1 VKTFRDAGPARRIA
15 VADAWRRLTPVAALP
30 AVLATGVCIPVHAQQ
45 ADPPT
50 ASEQV
55 VITGTRAHDRTELNS
70 AVPIDVL
77 TTEDLKAAAG
87 PEANLGQALQS
98 LLPSFN
104 YLDQSNSGSA
114 DHVRAAQ
121 LRGLNPDQVLVLI
134 NGKRVHPTSIV
145 NVESAIGVGSVA
157 VDFASIP
164 VNAVKRIEVLRDGAG
179 AQYGSDAVAGVV
191 NVILDDARSRGALE
205 LNAGEFNTRFKP
217 TGRTINDGRTIDL
230 QGKYGFALGDTG
242 YADVGAEYSHHNP
255 TNRAGFDQLYPNG
268 DFNNPDPNSITQTF
282 HVGDAKIE
290 NYNLWVNGG
299 LGLSGGATLY
309 AVALANH
316 RVSVGDAYFREPND
330 TYDNGV
336 YPNGFLP
343 VSTGSN
349 DDLHL
354 SGGLKGRLAGPW
366 DYDASLTHGQNDF
379 RYGLSNSLNASYGTA
394 SPTEF
399 NLGSFHFAQDTLNA
413 DLSGDVN
420 WLGLARPQTAAFG
433 AELRRE
439 TYKTEP
445 GDPLSLV
452 TAQGPLP
459 AAPGAQGDYGL
470 APSHT
475 SNSSRTV
482 AGIYADLSGSV
493 TQDVFADAS
502 ARYDHYNDAGSAA
515 TGKLS
520 ARWEFVPRY
529 ALRGAVSNNFRAPAL
544 AQIWSA
550 YTPSNYVQ
558 GQGLGPVQIVPV
570 SDPNAIALG
579 AKALKPERSNN
590 YSVGLTAQPVA
601 PLRLSLDFFQ
611 IDIRDRI
618 ALSGQIPDAF
628 GNFFQFFTN
637 AVDTRTRGAELVA
650 SWTTKLAG
658 GDLRLSDASMRA
670 YNSIRNI
677 HPGAADPTGQLL
689 FGLQAQNAI
698 TTAVPN
704 QRDVV
709 TASWAGGDWNLLL
722 RTTRSGRVTRVF
734 DFGGGFTP
742 TQTYGSTLQFDLEAE
757 VHITKDLALALG
769 SQNIADR
776 YPTLSSPD
784 IGYFGNLPYDYL
796 SPIGFNGR
804 YVYAR
809 LHYDIR

>member
-1 VKTFRDAGPARRIA
+1 MKSHRGAGAARRLQGI
-15 VADAWRRLTPVAALP
+15 AALP
-30 AVLATGVCIPVHAQQ
+30 AILAAAGAPAAAQQ
-45 ADPPT
+45 AEPVA
-50 ASEQV
+50 ASEQIV
-55 VITGTRAHDRTELNS
+55 VTGTRAHDRTELNS
-70 AVPIDVL
+70 TVPVDVL
-77 TTEDLKAAAG
+77 STEDLKSAAG

-121 LRGLNPDQVLVLI
+121 LRGLNPDQVLVLV

-164 VNAVKRIEVLRDGAG
+164 VNAVKRVEVLRDGAG

-191 NVILDDARSRGALE
+191 NVILDDSRSGGALE

-217 TGRTINDGRTIDL
+217 TGKTINDGRTIEL
-230 QGKYGFALGDTG
+230 QGKYGFALGDRG
-242 YADVGAEYSHHNP
+242 YADIGAEYSHHNP

-290 NYNLWVNGG
+290 NYNLWVNTG
-299 LGLSGGATLY
+299 LGLAGGATLY
-309 AVALANH
+309 AVALVNH
-316 RVSVGDAYFREPND
+316 RISVGDAYFREPND
-330 TYDNGV
+330 SYNNGV

-343 VSTGSN
+343 VSTGTN

-354 SGGLKGRLAGPW
+354 GGGIKGAVAGW

-379 RYGLSNSLNASYGTA
+379 RYGLSNSLNASYGAA

-413 DLSGDVN
+413 DVSRDVN
-420 WLGLARPQTAAFG
+420 WLGLARSQTFAFG

-439 TYKTEP
+439 TYKTEA

-452 TAQGPLP
+452 SAQGPIGS

-470 APSHT
+470 DPAHA
-475 SNSSRTV
+475 SNASRTV
-482 AGIYADLSGSV
+482 AGAYADLSGDV
-493 TQDVFADAS
+493 VRNVFADAS

-520 ARWEFVPRY
+520 GRWEFAPRY
-529 ALRGAVSNNFRAPAL
+529 ALRAAVSNNFRAPAL

-550 YTPSNYVQ
+550 YTPSNYVL

-570 SDPNAIALG
+570 SDPKAVSLG
-579 AKALKPERSNN
+579 ARPLKPERSNN

-611 IDIRDRI
+611 VDIRDRI
-618 ALSGQIPDAF
+618 ALSGQIPDNA
-628 GNFFQFFTN
+628 GNFYQFFTN

-677 HPGAADPTGQLL
+677 HPGPADPTGQLL

-698 TTAVPN
+698 TTAVPT

-709 TASWAGGDWNLLL
+709 TANWSGGDWNLLL

-757 VHITKDLALALG
+757 VRVTKDLAVALG

-784 IGYFGNLPYDYL
+784 INYFGNLPYDYL

-804 YVYAR
+804 YVYLRA
-809 LHYDIR
+809 HYTLR